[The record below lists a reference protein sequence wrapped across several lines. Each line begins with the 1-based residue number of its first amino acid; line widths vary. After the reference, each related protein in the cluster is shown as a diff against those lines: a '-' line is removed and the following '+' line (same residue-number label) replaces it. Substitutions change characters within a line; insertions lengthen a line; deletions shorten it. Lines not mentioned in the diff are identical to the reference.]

1 MRLIKMLGL
10 ALVAAIAVT
19 AFVGAGSA
27 SAMLCKVKE
36 SSCSAA
42 NQYPEHSTILALSTA
57 TKLKATFGSA
67 LCDSHV
73 TLLHEGLSGGKLI
86 GKITFLTW
94 SSCTGCKPVETT
106 SSPIGTF
113 LDEVTSEG
121 NGKILPENVTV
132 LLKNCAL
139 GAECTAKST
148 NGTTVLSLNGG
159 KIGTT
164 ATATAKTN
172 VSLSGFGCGST
183 GEWETEQPYVVT
195 EVNGSTSGEIFIE

>member
-27 SAMLCKVKE
+27 SAMLCKVQQSPCE
-36 SSCSAA
+36 AA
-42 NQYPEHSTILALSTA
+42 NAYPEHTTILALSKD

-86 GKITFLTW
+86 GKITFLAW
-94 SSCTGCKPVETT
+94 IKCTGCTPVETT

-113 LDEVTSEG
+113 LDEVTSKG
-121 NGKILPENVTV
+121 NGKIFPENVTV

-139 GAECTAKST
+139 GAECTAKT
-148 NGTTVLSLNGG
+148 INGTTVLSLNGG
-159 KIGTT
+159 AIGST
-164 ATATAKTN
+164 ATATAATT

-183 GEWETEQPYVVT
+183 GEWKTEEPYVVT
-195 EVNGSTSGEIFIE
+195 EVNGSTTGSIFIE